1 MNQLIS
7 VGIGQYWFGSV
18 IFGLNISLDGLNVK
32 VSINISKDWLILV
45 KMLVEACRYQPILGL
60 ENTD

>member
-32 VSINISKDWLILV
+32 VSINISKDWLISV
-45 KMLVEACRYQPILGL
+45 KHRLNISKLDCLNIP
-60 ENTD
+60 